1 MFKLDTEINPGI
13 ESLLLKT
20 TLGTQGAKYQ
30 HLNTKERIQM
40 LENPLFLSIERNKKT
55 IANITFCRRAKKY
68 YIRFFAFEALFQGST
83 KYKSQVKKRRNQFVV
98 EITQMMN
105 RWLKTGGCDQL
116 YAYIDSKNIRSMNM
130 AHQFG
135 FSHQGTLIT
144 HAFSRLRPKLNRKI
158 IPLSIDHPAVIH
170 VKNIHAQHTFYF
182 DQEYTTLNY
191 VGLQRNGEIIGVVR
205 VLPVSWKIIQL
216 PGRFGKWQVKLLP
229 YIPFLKDYI
238 NPKQH
243 DFLAIDQ
250 LWVSDYTNKVTEEL
264 LEGVLAMYQ
273 HKVALWWADEQDP
286 FRQIID
292 SKIKW
297 GFFDRII
304 RKSKVHVMVK
314 SQENGGFDKPFYVC
328 AYDLV

>member
-1 MFKLDTEINPGI
+1 MIKLDTEINPGI

-40 LENPLFLSIERNKKT
+40 LEDPLFLSIERNNKT
-55 IANITFCRRAKKY
+55 IANITFCRRTKNY

-83 KYKSQVKKRRNQFVV
+83 KYKSQVKTRRNQFVE
-98 EITQMMN
+98 EITQTMN
-105 RWLKTGGCDQL
+105 SWLKTGDCHQL
-116 YAYIDSKNIRSMNM
+116 YAYIDPKNIRSMNM

-144 HAFSRLRPKLNRKI
+144 HAFSRLRPKLNQEI
-158 IPLSIDHPAVIH
+158 IPLSFNHPAVIQA
-170 VKNIHAQHTFYF
+170 KNAKAQHAFYF

-229 YIPFLKDYI
+229 YIPFLKHYI

-250 LWVSDYTNKVTEEL
+250 LWIDSPNVKIVEEL
-264 LEGVLAMYQ
+264 LDGVLAMYQ
-273 HKVALWWADEQDP
+273 RKVALWWADEQDP
-286 FRQIID
+286 FRQKIN
-292 SKIKW
+292 STIKW

-304 RKSKVHVMVK
+304 QKSKVHVMVK
-314 SQENGGFDKPFYVC
+314 AHDTCVFDKPFYVC